1 MEDKASAKVLG
12 QTERSLGCWTRK
24 DQGGQS
30 LAVEG
35 EVRWDV
41 RYSFG
46 GKSDLTLPIP
56 QVPLLPYPSL
66 RCHLLERK
74 RLNLTLS
81 QKPCITTQ
89 LHIDTILPTHR
100 EHLQAS
106 APLPHHTHQRKNPR
120 PCDLPPSPRR
130 LPLRIPTPV
139 IPPKG
144 TCSGEEW
151 DSTTLG
157 GPRVGLRELSEGDFP
172 GGPVAKT
179 LRFQCRGPEFNAWSG
194 NQDPASCNEDQSSCM
209 PQLRP
214 KTA

>member
-1 MEDKASAKVLG
+1 M
-12 QTERSLGCWTRK
+12 
-24 DQGGQS
+24 
-30 LAVEG
+30 
-35 EVRWDV
+35 
-41 RYSFG
+41 
-46 GKSDLTLPIP
+46 LPIP

-74 RLNLTLS
+74 RLNLRLS

-89 LHIDTILPTHR
+89 LHIDTILPTHH

-151 DSTTLG
+151 DSTG
-157 GPRVGLRELSEGDFP
+157 GPRVGLRELAEGDFP